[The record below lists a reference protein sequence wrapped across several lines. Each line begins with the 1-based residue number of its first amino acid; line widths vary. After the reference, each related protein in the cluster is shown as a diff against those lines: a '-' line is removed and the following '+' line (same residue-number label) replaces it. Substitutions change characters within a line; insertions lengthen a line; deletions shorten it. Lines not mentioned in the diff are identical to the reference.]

1 MSGVAGRSGRR
12 LSGGIKLRIRL
23 SLDPT
28 HDLDLIQFFGS
39 VPTYCRGE
47 ALKAALRGGLT
58 QGRQIVAENEARVEQ
73 LAAQE
78 RAEINTG
85 LAGLGNEW
93 DE

>member
-1 MSGVAGRSGRR
+1 MGGIAGKSGRR
-12 LSGGIKLRIRL
+12 RSGEVKLRIRL

-28 HDLDLIQFFGS
+28 DDLDLIQFFDS
-39 VPTYCRGE
+39 VPAYYRGQ

-58 QGRQIVAENEARVEQ
+58 QGQQVVAENEARVEQ

-78 RAEINTG
+78 RVEINTG
-85 LAGLGNEW
+85 LAGLGSEW